1 MELNDK
7 STEWAIFF
15 KNIKSIR
22 TTCKT
27 LPNKKHFLIKKKNI
41 HTMYEGG

>member
-1 MELNDK
+1 MIKAQNGQY
-7 STEWAIFF
+7 FF
-15 KNIKSIR
+15 LNIKSIR
-22 TTCKT
+22 TTCKA